1 MRTIP
6 LALIAMLVLPLPLLA
21 QPDPKNP
28 PQPPR
33 GRPPGE
39 VGPPATQIRI
49 SSRVYVGEDA
59 PDFELTDANG
69 RPFRLSR
76 MRGERVL
83 LVFADRR
90 DLLVPY
96 AAAADSL
103 RSLGVLMVGVCH
115 DSPQSLR
122 TTATR
127 DNLSFPLVSDPTGE
141 IAAIYGAY
149 DFLGS
154 SIVSGFVMV
163 GVRGKVRM
171 VFLGEALP
179 PEHVIELTKY
189 TLSGL

>member
-21 QPDPKNP
+21 QPDPKNQ

-33 GRPPGE
+33 PRPPE
-39 VGPPATQIRI
+39 VGPPASQIRI
-49 SSRVYVGEDA
+49 SSKVYVGEDA

-69 RPFRLSR
+69 AAFRLSR
-76 MRGERVL
+76 LRGDRVL

-96 AAAADSL
+96 AAAAETL
-103 RSLGVLMVGVCH
+103 HALGVRMVGVCH

-127 DNLSFPLVSDPTGE
+127 DKVTYPMVSDPTGE

-149 DFLGS
+149 DYRAS
-154 SIVSGFVMV
+154 SIIPGFVLV

-179 PEHVIELTKY
+179 PGGVIELTRY

>member
-6 LALIAMLVLPLPLLA
+6 LALIATLVLPLPLLA
-21 QPDPKNP
+21 QPDPKNA

-33 GRPPGE
+33 GRPAE
-39 VGPPATQIRI
+39 VGPPASQIRI
-49 SSRVYVGEDA
+49 SSKVYVGEDA

-69 RPFRLSR
+69 RSFRLSR

-90 DLLVPY
+90 DLLAPY
-96 AAAADSL
+96 AAAAETL
-103 RSLGVLMVGVCH
+103 RALGVTMVGVCH

-122 TTATR
+122 TIATR
-127 DNLSFPLVSDPTGE
+127 DNLSFPMVSDPTGE

-149 DFLGS
+149 DFRAS
-154 SIVSGFVMV
+154 SIVPGFVLV

-171 VFLGEALP
+171 VFLGEGLP
-179 PEHVIELTKY
+179 PEGVIELTRY

>member
-1 MRTIP
+1 MRTIA
-6 LALIAMLVLPLPLLA
+6 LALIATLVVPLPLLA

-33 GRPPGE
+33 GRPSE
-39 VGPPATQIRI
+39 VGPPASQIRI

-90 DLLVPY
+90 DILVPY

-103 RSLGVLMVGVCH
+103 RTLGVMMVGVCH

-141 IAAIYGAY
+141 IAAIYGAFDY
-149 DFLGS
+149 RAS
-154 SIVSGFVMV
+154 SIVPGFVMV
-163 GVRGKVRM
+163 GTRGKVRM

-179 PEHVIELTKY
+179 PDGVIELTRY
-189 TLSGL
+189 ALSGL